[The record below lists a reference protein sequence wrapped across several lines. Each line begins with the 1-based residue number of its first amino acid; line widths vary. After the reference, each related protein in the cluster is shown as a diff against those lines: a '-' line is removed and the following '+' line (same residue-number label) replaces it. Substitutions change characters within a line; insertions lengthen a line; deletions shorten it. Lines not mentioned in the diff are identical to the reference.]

1 MLRQFGAILALVAV
15 ASGITQIVRH
25 GRPALGGTLLAIG
38 LVAGLLSLWR
48 PTALRIVFTTAM
60 ICAFPIGFVVSQV
73 LLAAMFYLVFFPI
86 GLCLKIAG
94 RDPLALK
101 QPASD
106 SKTFWEP
113 KSTPTDL
120 KRYLRQY

>member
-1 MLRQFGAILALVAV
+1 MLRQFGAILALVAIG
-15 ASGITQIVRH
+15 SGITQLLRH
-25 GRPALGGTLLAIG
+25 GRPVLGVTLLGIG

-60 ICAFPIGFVVSQV
+60 VCAFPIGFVVSQI
-73 LLAAMFYLVFFPI
+73 LLALMFWLVFLPI
-86 GLCLKIAG
+86 GLCLKLTG

-101 QPASD
+101 RPTATSR
-106 SKTFWEP
+106 TFWEP

-120 KRYLRQY
+120 RRYLRQY